1 MPRACKDVER
11 GSNSEKPPTILISR
25 ELHGAVKSDGGYFG
39 TLVTARVSYLVLL
52 FEPKQKQNEPDLSAR
67 VNQRQREQMMKWWK
81 SVENE

>member
-39 TLVTARVSYLVLL
+39 TLVTARVSDFVLV
-52 FEPKQKQNEPDLSAR
+52 EPQQKQNETDRTAR
-67 VNQRQREQMMKWWK
+67 VNQKQMEQMMKWWK
-81 SVENE
+81 SVEKE